1 MGRPAYQDS
10 WRAEEE
16 LAVPEFLI
24 KAANGTAKTSLI
36 WTCLFQIYR

>member
-24 KAANGTAKTSLI
+24 KAANCQDFADLDVFVPDI
-36 WTCLFQIYR
+36 